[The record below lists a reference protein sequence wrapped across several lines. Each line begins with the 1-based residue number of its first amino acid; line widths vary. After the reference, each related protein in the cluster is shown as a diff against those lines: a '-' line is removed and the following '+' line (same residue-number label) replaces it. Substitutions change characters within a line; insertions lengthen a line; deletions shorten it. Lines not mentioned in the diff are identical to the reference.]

1 MGCGNVREKLE
12 YQIMVLK
19 VEKLDV
25 IQERAEMVRELE
37 KLTGEPVVR
46 KPVPNYLLSEHKNDD
61 DNKTHESDKVTSHS
75 NKKSKKKQ
83 KKSKK
88 KKKKKHKKRDSDE
101 DEEEESDNDN
111 EVSEEDEDDE
121 EED

>member
-61 DNKTHESDKVTSHS
+61 DNKSHESDKVTNHS

-83 KKSKK
+83 KKTKK
-88 KKKKKHKKRDSDE
+88 KKKYKKYDSDE
-101 DEEEESDNDN
+101 DEEKESDNDN

>member
-46 KPVPNYLLSEHKNDD
+46 KPVPNYLLSDQKNDD
-61 DNKTHESDKVTSHS
+61 DDDDNDSDKVTSHS

-83 KKSKK
+83 KKA
-88 KKKKKHKKRDSDE
+88 KKKKKHKKHDKE
-101 DEEEESDNDN
+101 DEEEESDNGSEAGD
-111 EVSEEDEDDE
+111 EED
-121 EED
+121 